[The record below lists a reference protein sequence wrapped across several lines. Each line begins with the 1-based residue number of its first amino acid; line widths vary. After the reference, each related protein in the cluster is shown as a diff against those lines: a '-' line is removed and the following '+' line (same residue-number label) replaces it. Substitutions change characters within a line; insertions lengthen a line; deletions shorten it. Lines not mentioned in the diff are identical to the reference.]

1 MCVYTLAN
9 GSPYFMSTWWIRSL
23 NEPVITSLLDEGLG
37 GVSDTCIAAAD
48 ESMSDIL
55 RRDIFVI
62 KEC

>member
-1 MCVYTLAN
+1 
-9 GSPYFMSTWWIRSL
+9 MSTWRIRSL
-23 NEPVITSLLDEGLG
+23 NEPVTTSLLDEGLG